1 MIYKI
6 IFSIAIFL
14 LNFLIIKDE
23 IPNYSKGTKI
33 LLLILSILWFPSFL
47 MEAKI
52 AVNVMMITM
61 LMFIGSS
68 EISILKI
75 FNADIFEIIFLLFL
89 LVQCWEMASV
99 LFSKEIMN
107 DTWLLL
113 RGLFSSFTTLIS
125 LLLIVVIW
133 FLKNGRR

>member
-14 LNFLIIKDE
+14 LNLLIIKDE
-23 IPNYSKGTKI
+23 ILNYSKKTKI

-52 AVNVMMITM
+52 AVNVMIITM

-75 FNADIFEIIFLLFL
+75 FNTEAFKIIFLLFIG
-89 LVQCWEMASV
+89 VQCWEMASI
-99 LFSKEIMN
+99 LFSKEAIN
-107 DTWLLL
+107 DTWILLGNIL
-113 RGLFSSFTTLIS
+113 SSFSSLIS
-125 LLLIVVIW
+125 LLLIVVI
-133 FLKNGRR
+133 

>member
-6 IFSIAIFL
+6 IFSITIFI

-23 IPNYSKGTKI
+23 IPNYSKEAKIMLLI
-33 LLLILSILWFPSFL
+33 LLLLWFPAFL

-61 LMFIGSS
+61 LMCIGSS
-68 EISILKI
+68 ENSILRI
-75 FNADIFEIIFLLFL
+75 FNTDAFKIIFLLFL
-89 LVQCWEMASV
+89 FVQCWEIASM

-107 DTWLLL
+107 DIWISL
-113 RGLFSSFTTLIS
+113 RAIFSSISSLIS
-125 LLLIVVIW
+125 TCLIVII
-133 FLKNGRR
+133 

>member
-6 IFSIAIFL
+6 IFSITIFI

-23 IPNYSKGTKI
+23 IPNYSKEAKIMLLI
-33 LLLILSILWFPSFL
+33 LLLLWFPAFL

-61 LMFIGSS
+61 LMCIGSS
-68 EISILKI
+68 EISVFKI
-75 FNADIFEIIFLLFL
+75 FNTDTFKIIFFF
-89 LVQCWEMASV
+89 VQCWEMASM

-107 DTWLLL
+107 DTWILL
-113 RGLFSSFTTLIS
+113 RNILSSFSSLIS
-125 LLLIVVIW
+125 LLLIVII
-133 FLKNGRR
+133 

>member
-14 LNFLIIKDE
+14 LNLLIIKDE
-23 IPNYSKGTKI
+23 ILNYSKKTKI

-52 AVNVMMITM
+52 AVNVMIITM

-68 EISILKI
+68 ENSILKI
-75 FNADIFEIIFLLFL
+75 FNTDIFEIIFLLFL
-89 LVQCWEMASV
+89 LVQCWEMASM

-125 LLLIVVIW
+125 LLLIVVI
-133 FLKNGRR
+133 

>member
-6 IFSIAIFL
+6 IFSITIFI

-23 IPNYSKGTKI
+23 IPNYSK
-33 LLLILSILWFPSFL
+33 
-47 MEAKI
+47 EAKI

-61 LMFIGSS
+61 LMCIGSS
-68 EISILKI
+68 EISVFKI
-75 FNADIFEIIFLLFL
+75 FNTDTFKIIFLLFL
-89 LVQCWEMASV
+89 FVQCWEMASM

-125 LLLIVVIW
+125 LLLIVVI
-133 FLKNGRR
+133 

>member
-23 IPNYSKGTKI
+23 IQNYNKKAKI
-33 LLLILSILWFPSFL
+33 MLLLLSLLWFLAFF
-47 MEAKI
+47 MEVKI

-61 LMFIGSS
+61 LMCIGSS
-68 EISILKI
+68 EISVFKI
-75 FNADIFEIIFLLFL
+75 FNTDTFKIIFLLFL
-89 LVQCWEMASV
+89 FVQCWEMASM

-107 DTWLLL
+107 DTQLLL
-113 RGLFSSFTTLIS
+113 RGLLSSFSSLIS
-125 LLLIVVIW
+125 IFLIVIV
-133 FLKNGRR
+133 

>member
-6 IFSIAIFL
+6 IFAVIIFL
-14 LNFLIIKDE
+14 LNMLIIKDE
-23 IPNYSKGTKI
+23 ILNYSKEAKI
-33 LLLILSILWFPSFL
+33 MLLLLSLLWFPAFF

-61 LMFIGSS
+61 LMCIGSS

-75 FNADIFEIIFLLFL
+75 FNTDAFKIILLLFL
-89 LVQCWEMASV
+89 FVQCWEMAST

-107 DTWLLL
+107 NTQLLL
-113 RGLFSSFTTLIS
+113 RGLLSSFSSLIS
-125 LLLIVVIW
+125 IFLIIIV
-133 FLKNGRR
+133 